1 VHSVFRIA
9 SRAVRI
15 LPGSSPFDRPR
26 SRFAEFLSAPGRAQL
41 IEPMKRLH
49 IHVERGSMCSETDSP
64 ANCIAYPFPFIIVG
78 AGVIGGVIGGYQCYH
93 RSTTIVGGMQEGTG
107 PGVTVG
113 ALACLAILQL
123 PPGSPRPPRGGG
135 GPGPDQWPHEPRWPG
150 RWGKGPPA
158 RPPK

>member
-49 IHVERGSMCSETDSP
+49 IHVERGSMCSETDLP
-64 ANCIAYPFPFIIVG
+64 ANCIA
-78 AGVIGGVIGGYQCYH
+78 
-93 RSTTIVGGMQEGTG
+93 
-107 PGVTVG
+107 
-113 ALACLAILQL
+113 
-123 PPGSPRPPRGGG
+123 RGGETKMVTAQ
-135 GPGPDQWPHEPRWPG
+135 PIVRHYWDRRESPG
-150 RWGKGPPA
+150 RD
-158 RPPK
+158 